1 MKQQLELIGF
11 ATMSLI
17 SVWMVF
23 VSIAE
28 GSVFMGI
35 GAVLSLSASVVLTWA
50 QTKVNSNE

>member
-11 ATMSLI
+11 ATMSLF

-23 VSIAE
+23 VSVAE
-28 GSVFMGI
+28 SSVLMCI
-35 GAVLSLSASVVLTWA
+35 GAVLLLSASVVLTWA